1 MLRKIILTVLITVG
15 AVSAMAAELKVGM
28 SPDYPPL
35 AFKQEGRVVGIEPDN
50 IKALSNLLGQQMR
63 VVEMPFAKLLPA
75 LQAGEIDI
83 IMSGMS
89 VTEERA
95 KQVVFTDPY
104 MEMGQMAIMH
114 TDKVARFAKPWSIY
128 GEGVRVGVE
137 PSTTGAA
144 YAESELKDA
153 EIKYFADPD
162 AAFVGLRNDVID
174 LYIHDAPTSW
184 QLAKGGDN
192 ADLISLYT
200 PLTNE
205 TLAWAVRKDDA
216 RLAVEINSALA
227 KMKANGTLRYIL
239 NRWIPVTVE
248 VH

>member
-1 MLRKIILTVLITVG
+1 MYRKFLITVMFTLG
-15 AVSAMAAELKVGM
+15 AMSAMATELKVGL

-35 AFKQEGRVVGIEPDN
+35 AFKQEGRVSGIEADN
-50 IKALSNLLGQQMR
+50 IQALSNLIGQEMR
-63 VVEMPFAKLLPA
+63 IVEMPFAKLMPA

-83 IMSGMS
+83 IMSGLS
-89 VTEERA
+89 VTAERA
-95 KQVVFTDPY
+95 KKVLFCDPY

-114 TDKVARFAKPWSIY
+114 RDKVARFSKPWSIY
-128 GEGVRVGVE
+128 GEGVRIGVE
-137 PSTTGAA
+137 PGTTGAA
-144 YAESELKDA
+144 FAESDLQDA
-153 EIKYFADPD
+153 QIKHFANAD
-162 AAFVGLRNDVID
+162 AAFAGLRNDEID

-184 QLAKGGDN
+184 QLATESKN

-205 TLAWAVRKDDA
+205 SLAWAVGKDDT
-216 RLAVEINSALA
+216 RLADEINLALA

-248 VH
+248 VR